1 MRLFI
6 AINFEERVK
15 KQISNLI
22 DELRNFSTQGK
33 FVNEEHMHLTLEF
46 LGEIEKDKVDIIKTV
61 LNSINISAFTIEL
74 SNIGYFKRREGNIYW
89 LGIKEN
95 KSLLELQSNIHKS
108 LIEHGFTLEDRP
120 YKPHITLG
128 RKVIMNEDFNPNS
141 LTSFVNDI
149 NIKVN
154 SVELIKSENM
164 KGKLMYTITYSKN
177 LQ

>member
-22 DELRNFSTQGK
+22 DELRKTSTQGK

-108 LIEHGFTLEDRP
+108 LTEHGFTLEDRP

-154 SVELIKSENM
+154 SVELMKSENM
-164 KGKLMYTITYSKN
+164 KGKLMYTIAHSKN

>member
-22 DELRNFSTQGK
+22 DELRKTSTQGK

-108 LIEHGFTLEDRP
+108 LTEHGFTLEDRP

-154 SVELIKSENM
+154 SVELMKSENM